1 MTSQLSNQCLLH
13 FKMSL
18 DLQLLRH
25 LNICDISLEGL
36 TLQFVP
42 SLAMKS
48 VTNVNLLQRECLYFM
63 CILIRIGL
71 NRNRR
76 KIILHF

>member
-1 MTSQLSNQCLLH
+1 MYLH

-63 CILIRIGL
+63 CILIRI

-76 KIILHF
+76 ILHFKNFMCLKIV

>member
-1 MTSQLSNQCLLH
+1 
-13 FKMSL
+13 MSL
-18 DLQLLRH
+18 DLPLLRH

-42 SLAMKS
+42 SLAMKF

-76 KIILHF
+76 KLILHFKNFTCLKIV